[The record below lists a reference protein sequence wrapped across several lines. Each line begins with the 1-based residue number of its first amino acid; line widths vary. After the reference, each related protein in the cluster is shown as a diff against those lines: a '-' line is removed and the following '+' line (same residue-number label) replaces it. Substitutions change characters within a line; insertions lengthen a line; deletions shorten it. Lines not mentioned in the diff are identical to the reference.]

1 MFVRDIQTYGDRK
14 CSSFVQ
20 AAVFRNACVK
30 ITNQN
35 NPVKINVAMTSV

>member
-1 MFVRDIQTYGDRK
+1 MFVRDTQNMDDRK
-14 CSSFVQ
+14 CLSFVQ